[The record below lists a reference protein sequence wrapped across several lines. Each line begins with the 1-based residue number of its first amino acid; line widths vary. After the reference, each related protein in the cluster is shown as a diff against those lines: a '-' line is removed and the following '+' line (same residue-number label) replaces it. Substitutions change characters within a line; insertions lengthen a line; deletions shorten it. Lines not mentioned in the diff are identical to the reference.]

1 MIRSTE
7 LGCEVVAQLTAHHD
21 LVARGAF
28 VGRLFVLIHR
38 CTSLQRPRVRPP
50 HPEAL
55 LTRVK
60 NARLDN
66 EFAGSKENVLDQ
78 TAKVRLLYRL
88 WARGG
93 T

>member
-1 MIRSTE
+1 MRTEGYCAEKAIALRGEGYRSPE
-7 LGCEVVAQLTAHHD
+7 D
-21 LVARGAF
+21 LFLALLST
-28 VGRLFVLIHR
+28 RLAWLALIH
-38 CTSLQRPRVRPP
+38 
-50 HPEAL
+50 PEVL

-66 EFAGSKENVLDQ
+66 EFAGSKENVLGQ

-88 WARGG
+88 WALGG

>member
-1 MIRSTE
+1 MLST
-7 LGCEVVAQLTAHHD
+7 
-21 LVARGAF
+21 
-28 VGRLFVLIHR
+28 RLAWLALIH
-38 CTSLQRPRVRPP
+38 
-50 HPEAL
+50 PEVL

-88 WARGG
+88 WALGG